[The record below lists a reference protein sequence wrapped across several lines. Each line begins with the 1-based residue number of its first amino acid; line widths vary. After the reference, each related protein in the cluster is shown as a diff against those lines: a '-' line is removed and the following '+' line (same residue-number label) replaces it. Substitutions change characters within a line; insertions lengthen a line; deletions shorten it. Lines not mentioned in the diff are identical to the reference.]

1 MGVAQDQRPP
11 GEYQVH
17 IVVVVDVHHQGA
29 LAPHDEARCAAYAL
43 ERPHRTADAARHDVL
58 GLCEKR
64 RRTRCL
70 RKSHQGALHDADSDS
85 LSHPATSAAWY
96 VMIASAPALRMPVSA
111 SSTARRSSIQPRWAA
126 ALSMAYSPLTLY
138 ATRGSRVRSRTAR
151 ITSRYASAGFTMR
164 KSAPSASSSPA
175 SSTASRTFAGS
186 I

>member
-1 MGVAQDQRPP
+1 
-11 GEYQVH
+11 

-70 RKSHQGALHDADSDS
+70 RKSHQSALHDADSDS
-85 LSHPATSAAWY
+85 LSHPATSAAWD

-111 SSTARRSSIQPRWAA
+111 SSTARRSSMQPRWAA
-126 ALSMAYSPLTLY
+126 ALRRAYAPPIKPRGAAACSMPCSPLKLY

-164 KSAPSASSSPA
+164 K
-175 SSTASRTFAGS
+175 
-186 I
+186 